1 MKGSLLSL
9 FPFRL
14 FRYSQNRLKTFTEQ
28 LFICHNDSVE
38 QQTSLNKLR
47 EFQSVL
53 KEQDEISL
61 KKLST
66 IYIQFVNLQNQY
78 KTSQK
83 SLQQTNEYLIK
94 YSNVRSILGRMIVR
108 RVNLC
113 QLLYKKLSKVDE
125 YIHQREE
132 NIQRISKCI
141 NSLKIQI
148 HQIRNQNK
156 KFLERKDKIQLEVNH
171 LSIQKKTKDILI
183 FNFRLLKFILIKCLI
198 IPIKNKD
205 F

>member
-1 MKGSLLSL
+1 LKGSLLSL

-28 LFICHNDSVE
+28 LFICHNDFVE

-47 EFQSVL
+47 EFYSVL

-94 YSNVRSILGRMIVR
+94 YSNVRSILGRMVVR

-113 QLLYKKLSKVDE
+113 QLLYKKLSRVDE

-156 KFLERKDKIQLEVNH
+156 KFLERKDKIQLQVNH
-171 LSIQKKTKDILI
+171 LSIKKKQRTY
-183 FNFRLLKFILIKCLI
+183 
-198 IPIKNKD
+198 
-205 F
+205 